1 MSQGKNTD
9 DQQVA
14 TQGQSRNVAT
24 QRSERPLLPP
34 ADIYEEADAIRVVAD
49 MPGVSK
55 DGLNIEVDGTELT
68 ISGDIR
74 VDTPEGLTASYA
86 EIRGSQYY
94 RQFILGREIDKER
107 ISAEMDN
114 GELTVVLPKKESH
127 RPRQIE
133 VKTA

>member
-1 MSQGKNTD
+1 MSQETNKG

-14 TQGQSRNVAT
+14 TREQSRDVAA

-34 ADIYEEADAIRVVAD
+34 ADIYEEAEAIRVVAD

-55 DGLNIEVDGTELT
+55 EGLHIEVDGTELT

-94 RQFILGREIDKER
+94 RQFILGKEIDNEG
-107 ISAEMDN
+107 ISAEINN
-114 GELTVVLPKKESH
+114 GELMVVLPKKKTH

-133 VKTA
+133 VKAA